1 MDEIKLA
8 ACGGEVLGG
17 GGGGGEEGVKEQGS
31 FSGGDWLPGHL
42 TCSSVSRRT

>member
-8 ACGGEVLGG
+8 ACVGGGAG